1 MSSFLSLLRNL
12 CGGDL
17 SVSVEPGHQLKN
29 KQTNMSLSKSGEK
42 SVKELEIFICNLFED
57 LTFDLTTKCQKV

>member
-1 MSSFLSLLRNL
+1 MVIVK
-12 CGGDL
+12 D
-17 SVSVEPGHQLKN
+17 
-29 KQTNMSLSKSGEK
+29 EK